1 MTPEG
6 AGPFH
11 SHLPLLPQRV
21 ILSNQLH
28 WDLPGV
34 SLFLQIRALHLLD
47 IRKV

>member
-6 AGPFH
+6 AVPFH
-11 SHLPLLPQRV
+11 SSLPLLPQRV
-21 ILSNQLH
+21 SLLISFQQK
-28 WDLPGV
+28 LPGV